1 MTERKPAGVSF
12 ETWADR
18 QIREAEEQ
26 GSFAG
31 LPGAGKPISGLEK
44 PYDAMW
50 WIKAKTERE
59 GLSALPPTLALRK
72 AAEGAGGDVPRRS
85 GLGEHRYSRWRSE
98 RSWSASTPAG
108 DSAGVR
114 GKIAGPVPVP
124 ATVRLVPVDFLTD
137 EQG

>member
-72 AAEGAGGDVPRRS
+72 AAEGAREETSRAVPAS
-85 GLGEHRYSRWRSE
+85 GNIGTAVGAQNDHGRPAHRLETPPGCAE
-98 RSWSASTPAG
+98 RSPGRCRCRLRSASCRW
-108 DSAGVR
+108 S
-114 GKIAGPVPVP
+114 
-124 ATVRLVPVDFLTD
+124 F
-137 EQG
+137 